1 MRQPG
6 ENNVKVKKAARR
18 LNKVEALLS
27 GILNGIGTDLVDVR
41 EQLEAATEAV
51 KRARSAIDSNQS
63 SSNREVA
70 AKSVPIAPRTGRHV
84 SEGSVTASTA
94 SNRKSSQP
102 NSRISPEGLRRI
114 VEANKRRAAERRAA
128 QDAHPTAAQQKSDA
142 GKKTAPAQ
150 KGAGKKIPAKRA

>member
-63 SSNREVA
+63 SSNRKVA
-70 AKSVPIAPRTGRHV
+70 AKSEPIAPRTNRH
-84 SEGSVTASTA
+84 SPEGSVTASTP

-114 VEANKRRAAERRAA
+114 VEANKRRAAERRAT
-128 QDAHPTAAQQKSDA
+128 QDAQATAPQQKSDA